1 MNRTRVTVRF
11 LVTIVLVMA
20 GMAVV
25 GRAAGLAPSADHI
38 GAGKVATPVCTSS
51 AVTVVETIT
60 TPNVTK
66 LTLSGIPA
74 ACAGATLQVTMAEGA
89 VTDTPAGQTVP
100 VGGGT
105 MTETIAGIPV
115 TSTAQVD
122 IVMEGP

>member
-51 AVTVVETIT
+51 AVTIR
-60 TPNVTK
+60 
-66 LTLSGIPA
+66 
-74 ACAGATLQVTMAEGA
+74 A
-89 VTDTPAGQTVP
+89 VT
-100 VGGGT
+100 
-105 MTETIAGIPV
+105 V
-115 TSTAQVD
+115 TTAPRQSS
-122 IVMEGP
+122 PTTKS